1 MKFSELVD
9 KFDNLV
15 HKHEKGKRIKP
26 EKLNKLQQLLN
37 EKKSR
42 YQAKLNTT
50 DDPDKRQKLERR
62 LRVVNAQLEKSKH
75 LPVVE

>member
-42 YQAKLNTT
+42 YQAKLNAT
-50 DDPDKRQKLERR
+50 DDPEKRQKLERR

>member
-9 KFDNLV
+9 KFEKLV
-15 HKHEKGKRIKP
+15 NKTEKGGLIKP
-26 EKLNKLQQLLN
+26 GKLNKLQQLLA

-42 YQAKLNTT
+42 YQAKLDAT

-62 LRVVNAQLEKSKH
+62 LRVVDAQLEKSKH
-75 LPVVE
+75 LPVIE